1 MARPFAYPQGAEPV
15 SLATL
20 LENARPKPPETKLE
34 RIFKALS
41 PEDSAILVA
50 AMKDPATP
58 NTVIAKA
65 LTDAGH
71 PIGAEAIRK
80 ARA

>member
-1 MARPFAYPQGAEPV
+1 M

-41 PEDSAILVA
+41 PEDSAALVA
-50 AMKDPATP
+50 AMADPDKA
-58 NTVIAKA
+58 NTWIAEC
-65 LTDAGH
+65 LTEAGH

-80 ARA
+80 ARMKARQVRA

>member
-1 MARPFAYPQGAEPV
+1 M

-20 LENARPKPPETKLE
+20 LESAGPKPPETKLE

-41 PEDSAILVA
+41 PEDSAALVS
-50 AMKDPATP
+50 AMKDPNRT
-58 NTVIAKA
+58 NTWIAHC
-65 LTDAGH
+65 LTEAGH

-80 ARA
+80 ARMKARQVRA

>member
-1 MARPFAYPQGAEPV
+1 MN
-15 SLATL
+15 LATL

-41 PEDSAILVA
+41 PEDSASLVA
-50 AMKDPATP
+50 AMADPETP